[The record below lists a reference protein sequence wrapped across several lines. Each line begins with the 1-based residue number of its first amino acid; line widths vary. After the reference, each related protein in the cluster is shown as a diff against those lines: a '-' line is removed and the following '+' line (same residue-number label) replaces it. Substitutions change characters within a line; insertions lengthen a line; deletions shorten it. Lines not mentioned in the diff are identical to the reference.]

1 MKYTVEIGWFTF
13 EFDDVTTAANFAEL
27 ALTHIKG
34 DKETI
39 TIRISK
45 GDENDD

>member
-13 EFDDVTTAANFAEL
+13 EFEDVTTAANFAEL
-27 ALTHIKG
+27 ALTHING

-45 GDENDD
+45 GEEDE